1 MDNENEQLDEMQEQ
15 NENRLAEK
23 SGKQA
28 MKKQQKKNQRKQTIK
43 TIWQKIPLNVKLAM
57 LAFCA
62 IAIGIILLSA
72 AVLYLLEEEEKA
84 RQAYAS
90 FN

>member
-28 MKKQQKKNQRKQTIK
+28 MKKQQKKNQR
-43 TIWQKIPLNVKLAM
+43 
-57 LAFCA
+57 
-62 IAIGIILLSA
+62 G
-72 AVLYLLEEEEKA
+72 VL
-84 RQAYAS
+84 
-90 FN
+90 